1 MTTRPWLL
9 FGAAALLAACAHR
22 VGELDDGLTFA
33 TRQAALTAIAD
44 WNLRGRLIIDTGERR
59 DRVGIAWEQRG
70 EDISLTIRPT
80 ILGAGAV
87 RISGDAERLV
97 VEGRGETRVLEDP
110 EVDLSL
116 ELGWW
121 LPVTSLEYWLLGRPD
136 GGFPDRT
143 NRGAAGTLA
152 TLAQR
157 DWRIVYEE
165 YQLAGGV
172 LVPRNIKFSHSTL
185 ELDLTI
191 TDFSPVG
198 S

>member
-9 FGAAALLAACAHR
+9 LSAAALLAACAHR

-33 TRQAALTAIAD
+33 TRQAALAAVTD

-70 EDISLTIRPT
+70 EDISLTVRPT
-80 ILGAGAV
+80 VFAGAV

-136 GGFPDRT
+136 AGFPERT

-157 DWRIVYEE
+157 DWRIVYEQ

-191 TDFSPVG
+191 TDFSPLG